1 MTSRTQ
7 VADYVA
13 EQIHSGKKSSSLII
27 EIAAWLRAHGKTRQ
41 VQYLVNDVAASLTKF
56 GYYCVSITTARELN
70 DSAKKNIES
79 AIVSMTGAIKLE
91 CSYVVDRALI
101 GGIII
106 STPDAALDASIQT
119 QLAKIIE
126 GVN

>member
-7 VADYVA
+7 VADYIA
-13 EQIHSGKKSSSLII
+13 NQIHDGKKSSTLIT
-27 EIAAWLRAHGKTRQ
+27 EVAAWLRAHGKTRQ
-41 VQYLVNDVAASLTKF
+41 VQYLVNDVATALTKF

-70 DSAKKNIES
+70 NEAKKNVENSII
-79 AIVSMTGAIKLE
+79 AMTGAKKLE
-91 CSYVVDRALI
+91 CSYAINPALI
-101 GGIII
+101 GGIVI
-106 STPDAALDASIQT
+106 STPDATLDASIQK